1 MGRWADLQSAE
12 LPKHHPIA
20 LPKRGDRVRTGKE
33 ATLMLPGS
41 RRRRLVGRGAELE
54 ELGLL
59 LDGLGRGKNGAVYVT
74 GEPGIGKTS
83 LIAEVLVR
91 ADERGYRT
99 LSGRAAEFESDVPF
113 AVFVDALE
121 RPLASLGHEGLGL
134 SDAEIERLAS
144 VFPSLAPTSA
154 RQRAVGSADE
164 RHYLLRTLRSLLGRL
179 AEERP
184 LVLALD
190 DLHWA
195 DAASVDLVC
204 HLLHRGLEGPV
215 LLVLASR
222 PARSESRLLT
232 ALEEA
237 ERHDI
242 GRRVELAPLSAPQAE
257 ELLVDQLEPA
267 LREALY
273 RESGGNPF

>member
-59 LDGLGRGKNGAVYVT
+59 LDGLGRGENGAVCVT

-113 AVFVDALE
+113 AVFVDALD
-121 RPLASLGHEGLGL
+121 RPFASLGRDLALADEETGL
-134 SDAEIERLAS
+134 LAS
-144 VFPSLAPTSA
+144 VFPSLAPSA
-154 RQRAVGSADE
+154 AGQHAIATPDE
-164 RHYLLRTLRSLLGRL
+164 RH
-179 AEERP
+179 
-184 LVLALD
+184 
-190 DLHWA
+190 
-195 DAASVDLVC
+195 
-204 HLLHRGLEGPV
+204 
-215 LLVLASR
+215 
-222 PARSESRLLT
+222 RLL
-232 ALEEA
+232 
-237 ERHDI
+237 
-242 GRRVELAPLSAPQAE
+242 
-257 ELLVDQLEPA
+257 
-267 LREALY
+267 
-273 RESGGNPF
+273 